1 MNSLL
6 RAITVTAAVSAAFI
20 LILTAGGC
28 GQGDDSSPSAALV
41 EKPDK
46 INILLMTIDTLRTD
60 HLGCYGNEIVETPE
74 IDRIAAE
81 GARFDFCVAHN
92 TVTLPS
98 HVNILTGED
107 PRTHGVHDNTGFRL
121 RSETVTIA
129 ELLKDAG
136 YNTGAFVAAFVL
148 DSRYGIDQGFDL
160 YDDYYGINRPGNPL
174 ISERPANEVIDP
186 AMQWIKGQG
195 DEPWFAWI
203 HVYDPHAPHQVAE
216 PFNRNFKDD
225 LYAGEVSFVDF
236 NFKKVFDYLRNSGKI
251 DNTLII
257 ITADHGEGL
266 GDHGEDTHGIF
277 AYNPTLWVPL
287 IIRAPWSIPAGTEVE
302 RRVRHIDLLQ
312 TILDAAGLEVPEG
325 KEGESLLA
333 VAKTRAPGDAP
344 DSYFEALSASFN
356 RGWAPLRG
364 VLHDNWKY
372 IDLPLPELYDMGGDF
387 QEATNLIDSRAGT
400 AASLRRILAQIREG
414 ESNPIETRIT
424 ESEETRLRLRNL
436 GYLTGANVIDKKTHG
451 PEDDPKNLIGLS
463 NRLDKGVSLA
473 TASKW
478 DEAEELLSALIE
490 EQPDMSIAYKH
501 LAWVYTDSGRPQ
513 KAVELLDSAAK
524 RGIGGN
530 EILTGLAMALQ
541 EAGEARRS
549 VEILEVIRQDN
560 PEDIEILHY
569 LAMGY
574 GNLQE
579 VAKSEELFTKVLE
592 QDPSFLEARGNL
604 GWLLLEHGRE
614 QEAMEQFNIALR
626 QFPYHANSL
635 HGKGLIYERFNRLDD
650 AIAAY
655 REALRADRKRY
666 SAMLQLAIVLT
677 RRGNFTEAIPLLE
690 RFLKEAPAGKY
701 PEERV
706 GAQRLLARLRQH
718 GS

>member
-1 MNSLL
+1 MNSFL
-6 RAITVTAAVSAAFI
+6 RTVTAAVAVSAALA

-28 GQGDDSSPSAALV
+28 SRGEETKPTAALAA
-41 EKPDK
+41 KPDK
-46 INILLMTIDTLRTD
+46 INILLLTIDTLRTD

-98 HVNILTGED
+98 HINILTGED

-121 RSETVTIA
+121 KPETVTIA
-129 ELLKDAG
+129 EILHDAG
-136 YNTGAFVAAFVL
+136 YGTGAFVAAFVL

-174 ISERPANEVIDP
+174 ISERPANEVVDP
-186 AMQWIKGQG
+186 ALQWIKGQG
-195 DEPWFAWI
+195 DKPWFAWI

-216 PFNRNFKDD
+216 PFARKFKDN
-225 LYAGEVSFVDF
+225 LYAGEVSFVDL
-236 NFKKVFDYLRNSGKI
+236 NFGKVFDYLRNSGKI

-277 AYNPTLWVPL
+277 AYNPTLWIPL
-287 IIRAPWSIPAGTEVE
+287 IIRAPWSIPSGTVVE
-302 RRVRHIDLLQ
+302 RRVRHIDILP
-312 TILDAAGLEVPEG
+312 TILDTLAIEVPENKG
-325 KEGESLLA
+325 GESLLA
-333 VAKTRAPGDAP
+333 VAKTRAPGNAP

-372 IDLPLPELYDMGGDF
+372 IDLPLPELYDMAADF
-387 QEATNLIDSRAGT
+387 QEKSNLIESRAGT
-400 AASLRRILAQIREG
+400 AASLRRILSQLREG
-414 ESNPIETRIT
+414 EDDAFESRIT
-424 ESEETRLRLRNL
+424 ESEETRQRLRNL
-436 GYLTGANVIDKKTHG
+436 GYLTGTNVIDKKTHG
-451 PEDDPKNLIGLS
+451 PHDDPKNLIGLS

-473 TASKW
+473 TAGKW
-478 DEAEELLSALIE
+478 DEAEEVLTALIN
-490 EQPDMSIAYKH
+490 EQPDMAIAYKH

-513 KAVELLDSAAK
+513 QAVELMDAAAK

-530 EILTGLAMALQ
+530 ETLTGLAMALQ
-541 EAGEARRS
+541 EAGESRRS

-560 PEDIEILHY
+560 PDDIEILHY
-569 LAMGY
+569 LAMGF
-574 GNLQE
+574 GNLGE
-579 VAKSEELFTKVLE
+579 VAKSEDLFIQVLE
-592 QDPSFLEARGNL
+592 RDPSFLEARGNL
-604 GWLLLEHGRE
+604 GWLLLDGGRE

-635 HGKGLIYERFNRLDD
+635 HGKGLIYERFKRWDD
-650 AIAAY
+650 AVAAY
-655 REALRADRKRY
+655 REALKADRKRY
-666 SAMLQLAIVLT
+666 PAMLQLAIVLT
-677 RRGNFTEAIPLLE
+677 RRGDFTEAIPLLE
-690 RFLKEAPAGKY
+690 QFLKEAPAGKY
-701 PEERV
+701 PEERA
-706 GAQRLLARLRQH
+706 GAQRLLSRLKQH
-718 GS
+718 GQ